1 MKITKNLCPQG
12 KWSIKCPYS
21 MVPQFVV
28 VHNTANDASA
38 ENEVA
43 YMNSNNDATSFHYA
57 VDDVQAVQGIPE
69 NRTAWHAGD
78 GMGRGNMYGIG
89 IEICYSLSGG
99 KRFEKAEENAAEL
112 IASILKRY
120 GWGIG
125 KVTKHQDYSGKYCPH
140 RTLDM
145 GWERF
150 LNKVKAKIEENNG
163 GLTMTQYEEIK
174 ELLSGIEKRLDKLEC
189 KMIYNYID
197 KNMPD
202 WARPTIQKLVD
213 NKLLLGNEKGELGL
227 TEEMLKQYVVND
239 RAGLYD

>member
-1 MKITKNLCPQG
+1 MKVIKHLCPQY

-21 MVPQFVV
+21 MMPKFIV

-38 ENEVA
+38 VNEVA
-43 YMNSNNDATSFHYA
+43 YMINNNDSTSYHYA
-57 VDDVQAVQGIPE
+57 VDDIQVVQAISE

-78 GMGRGNMYGIG
+78 GTGRGNMYGIG
-89 IEICYSLSGG
+89 IEICYSKSGG
-99 KRFEKAEENAAEL
+99 TRFEKAEDNAAEL
-112 IASILKRY
+112 IADILNRY
-120 GWGIG
+120 GWGID

-145 GWERF
+145 GWSRF
-150 LNKVKAKIEENNG
+150 LKKVENCME
-163 GLTMTQYEEIK
+163 GLTVTQYEELDRRLEK
-174 ELLSGIEKRLDKLEC
+174 IEN

-202 WARPTIQKLVD
+202 WARPTIQKLLD
-213 NKLLLGNEKGELGL
+213 KQLLFGNSKVLPGL
-227 TEEMLKQYVVND
+227 TEYMLKSYVTND